1 MEPEFW
7 PASVL
12 IAGPVFLLLAA
23 GTGVWLLL
31 TRSGYVHAVRNTLMG
46 LCVLLGAGAIT
57 ALVWAA
63 DLPDYCQSG
72 NERLVREG
80 GECIGVSDGG
90 HVYISELAKV
100 SRSIKTLN
108 DEVTGGDKPYAT
120 VALMIPMTPAAG
132 DKADRDQILREV
144 QGAYL
149 AQYRANKVDDSDI
162 GLRLVL
168 ANPGRGLDHGR
179 QVADWLGELTRTD
192 DRLRVVFGFNLSTRQ
207 NADTIGYLTKDKGIP
222 VVGGPITATDLA
234 NDASGRYPGLVK
246 VVPSNRDQAQ
256 ALSHYLGGD
265 RSRTFLI
272 QDENSDDLYSRSL
285 RDAFQEV
292 TRGAAG
298 GPETYDAAKVLYRDF
313 RQMVGNVC
321 DSRATTVYFAGRPP
335 ALADLIRALGDR
347 GCAERPIRVVTVSGA
362 STITLDPDLDWGAF
376 TRGAGLTVEYATIT
390 HPDAWK
396 AGARGRPATGGSPDD
411 LAKLTDV
418 IARQPGIGA
427 VDLADGRTITM
438 FDAAT
443 TAYKGIE
450 DRMDDRETVP
460 ALADIKESWRR
471 MRGQSKVK
479 GASGW
484 ICLRSDGTPY
494 DKAVAVV
501 RLVPPAA
508 GKGGKDGK
516 GTLAFQAIA
525 WPTGRPLT
533 EDMCRNAR
541 G

>member
-1 MEPEFW
+1 MAPEFW
-7 PASVL
+7 PAWVL
-12 IAGPVFLLLAA
+12 IAVPLLLLLALA
-23 GTGVWLLL
+23 ACVWWLLWR
-31 TRSGYVHAVRNTLMG
+31 TDFVPAVRNTL
-46 LCVLLGAGAIT
+46 LVVCVLLGAGAVT
-57 ALVWAA
+57 AVVWAA
-63 DLPDYCQSG
+63 GLPDYCQSG
-72 NERLVREG
+72 NERLVKEG
-80 GECIGVSDGG
+80 GECVGVSDGG
-90 HVYISELAKV
+90 HVYIAELAKV
-100 SRSIKTLN
+100 SKAIKNLN
-108 DEVTGGDKPYAT
+108 DEVTGSQKPYAT
-120 VALMIPMTPAAG
+120 VALMIPMTPAA
-132 DKADRDQILREV
+132 DSRADREQILREV

-162 GLRLVL
+162 GVRLVL
-168 ANPGRGLDHGR
+168 ANPGRAMDHGR

-192 DRLRVVFGFNLSTRQ
+192 DRLRVVFGFNLSVRQ

-222 VVGGPITATDLA
+222 VVGGPITATTLA
-234 NDASGRYPGLVK
+234 NDDADRDYPGLVK

-265 RSRTFLI
+265 QSKTFLV
-272 QDENSDDLYSRSL
+272 QDENSDDLYSQSL

-292 TRGAAG
+292 TKGAAG
-298 GPETYDAAKVLYRDF
+298 GPETYDAEKVLYRDF

-335 ALADLIRALGDR
+335 ALANLIKALGDR
-347 GCAERPIRVVTVSGA
+347 GCMERPIRVVTVSGA
-362 STITLDPDLDWGAF
+362 STITLDPKLDWGAF

-396 AGARGRPATGGSPDD
+396 ATTKGRPVTGGSPDD
-411 LAKLTDV
+411 LAKLTSV

-427 VDLADGRTITM
+427 VDLTDGRTITM

-443 TAYKGIE
+443 TAVTGIADRVDEKG
-450 DRMDDRETVP
+450 TVP
-460 ALADIKESWRR
+460 ALADIKETWRR
-471 MRGQSKVK
+471 LRGQSKVE

-501 RLVPPAA
+501 RLVPPPA
-508 GKGGKDGK
+508 GRTGK